1 MFSVDLICGELKKKS
16 TFNPVNP
23 NNWCI
28 QVFFSFPLQHGKNH
42 VCLIWIYV
50 NWLGMIWWH
59 EFVDVFPFS
68 DSILV
73 KFSQTL
79 VSLQEKHRIV
89 PSILKWLLMNHEIWE
104 VLESSI
110 SEVTLDVRLL
120 PWNFPLLCSGPWV

>member
-1 MFSVDLICGELKKKS
+1 
-16 TFNPVNP
+16 
-23 NNWCI
+23 
-28 QVFFSFPLQHGKNH
+28 
-42 VCLIWIYV
+42 
-50 NWLGMIWWH
+50 MIWWH

-120 PWNFPLLCSGPWV
+120 PSNFPLLCSGPWV